1 MAVPST
7 RQELIDYCLRRLGAP
22 VIEINVDEDQIE
34 DRVDEAIQMYREY
47 HTDAVYQVYLKHQLT
62 QEDIDNRYIV
72 LPDNI
77 INVRGVVPS
86 SSTGTGS
93 GMFSI
98 EYQMF
103 FTDALDLRNMG
114 GLSNYVQTKQYLQMI
129 NMTLGDVRSF
139 EYNRHVNYLSP
150 RGDWFDKL
158 SAGQYV
164 IMDIDAWLDPDGI
177 SPPLDASGIYND
189 LWLKKYTTALIK
201 RQWGMNLIKF
211 DGMLLPG
218 GVQLNGR
225 QLFDDANAEIDELEQ
240 QIRETYELPVDFI
253 TG

>member
-1 MAVPST
+1 MAVPAS
-7 RQELIDYCLRRLGAP
+7 RQELIDYCLRKLGAP

-34 DRVDEAIQMYREY
+34 DRVDEALQMWSEY
-47 HTDAVYQVYLKHQLT
+47 HDDGVRKGFLKYQVT
-62 QEDIDNRYIV
+62 QQDLDSGLIIIDSDATYIKS
-72 LPDNI
+72 I
-77 INVRGVVPS
+77 IPGLFGS
-86 SSTGTGS
+86 SS

-98 EYQMF
+98 EYQMI

-114 GLSNYVQTKQYLQMI
+114 GLANYVQTKQYLNLV
-129 NMTLGDVRSF
+129 NMTIGESSKGF
-139 EYNRHVNYLSP
+139 EFNRHANAVLP
-150 RGDWFDKL
+150 TGDWFSKMSVGDWVVME
-158 SAGQYV
+158 AEWT
-164 IMDIDAWLDPDGI
+164 IDPDLI
-177 SPPLDASGIYND
+177 TEAYND

-240 QIRETYELPVDFI
+240 QLRETYELPVDFL